1 MPVSFRSQL
10 ADNPVN
16 YKQMAVPNFS
26 WYAQHGTELDTAY
39 ENFLRG

>member
-1 MPVSFRSQL
+1 
-10 ADNPVN
+10 
-16 YKQMAVPNFS
+16 MAVPNFS